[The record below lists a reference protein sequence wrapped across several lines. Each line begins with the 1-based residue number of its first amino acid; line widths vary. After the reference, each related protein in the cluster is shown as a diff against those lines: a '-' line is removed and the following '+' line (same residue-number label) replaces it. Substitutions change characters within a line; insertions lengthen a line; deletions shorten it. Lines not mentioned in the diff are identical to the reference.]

1 MSPRT
6 IIGILVG
13 ITFVAAVVYLAMG
26 QFDVK
31 CEVCITYRGRQLCET
46 ALAAD
51 RDQAVMQ
58 ATSSACTQLTNGV
71 NEVMECQRLRATS
84 LSCNQ

>member
-26 QFDVK
+26 QFDAK
-31 CEVCITYRGRQLCET
+31 CEVCITYKGRQLCET

-51 RDQAVMQ
+51 RSQAVMQ

>member
-1 MSPRT
+1 MTPRT

-13 ITFVAAVVYLAMG
+13 ISFVAVVVYLATG
-26 QFDVK
+26 QFDAK
-31 CEVCITYRGRQLCET
+31 CEVCITFRGQQLCET

-58 ATSSACTQLTNGV
+58 ATSSACTRLTSGV
-71 NEVMECQRLRATS
+71 NEVIECQRLRPTS
-84 LSCNQ
+84 LRCNE